1 MELNTINTKTNRVW
15 STIADKL
22 DKNFDRINTAV
33 TAIESETSRNK
44 GYFSSE
50 EELKSMH
57 PLASEG
63 DIAYVGTDVFDIWK
77 WNGKSWEN
85 TYITGGEGNV
95 NLGNYY
101 TRADVDMIT
110 DHALYGSITDKP
122 SSILD

>member
-15 STIADKL
+15 STIAEKL

-50 EELKSMH
+50 SELKSMH
-57 PLASEG
+57 ASASEG
-63 DIAYVGTDVFDIWK
+63 DIAYVGTSTFYIWK
-77 WNGKSWEN
+77 WDGTEWIN
-85 TYITGGEGNV
+85 TNVSGGEGNV

-101 TRADVDMIT
+101 NKADIDLINST
-110 DHALYGSITDKP
+110 ALYGIITDNP
-122 SSILD
+122 SSILE